1 MGIIVGIVNR
11 GSFAEEQPCSAQS
24 FTNISE
30 LDCWSTLDGCG
41 RVLLSRDSDLLS
53 ADRVA
58 ARLITGCIGLRNVN
72 GRIRPS
78 AADQQSRFDYLLAA
92 PLSSPRTMLLKTRSP
107 VKLLIHSVACGCD
120 GADFIALQIK
130 VIDAEAEP
138 EFACLAEAFGLT
150 PAEEQIASELLRG
163 KSANEIAARSQLS
176 INTVRSHISHV
187 YHKLQTTNR
196 EGMWRTFASYRL
208 R

>member
-1 MGIIVGIVNR
+1 MGINSPVIGRAGV
-11 GSFAEEQPCSAQS
+11 EEKQPCSIQ
-24 FTNISE
+24 TYDNMGE

-41 RVLLSRDSDLLS
+41 RMLLSRDGDLLS
-53 ADRVA
+53 IDRVA
-58 ARLITGCIGLRNVN
+58 AKLIRCGVGLRSVN
-72 GRIRPS
+72 GRVLPS
-78 AADQQSRFDYLLAA
+78 AKDQQSRFDYLLAA
-92 PLSSPRTMLLKTRSP
+92 PLSSPRTLLLKTKSQMT
-107 VKLLIHSVACGCD
+107 LLIHSVACGSD
-120 GADFIALQIK
+120 GEEFVALQIK

-163 KSANEIAARSQLS
+163 KSANDIAEHSQLS

>member
-1 MGIIVGIVNR
+1 MGTIPPCLDEFCV
-11 GSFAEEQPCSAQS
+11 AEKQPDAATL
-24 FTNISE
+24 FTSISE
-30 LDCWSTLDGCG
+30 LDCWSALDGCG
-41 RVLLSRDSDLLS
+41 RILLGREGDFLS
-53 ADRVA
+53 ADRLA
-58 ARLITGCIGLRNVN
+58 TKLIDCRLGLCCID
-72 GRIRPS
+72 GRVRPT
-78 AADQQSRFDYLLAA
+78 AADQQRRFDYLLAA
-92 PLSSPRTMLLKTRSP
+92 PISSPRTMLLTTKSQM
-107 VKLLIHSVACGCD
+107 KLLLHSVACGRD
-120 GADFIALQIK
+120 GADFVALQIK

-138 EFACLAEAFGLT
+138 EFACLGEAFGLT

-163 KSANEIAARSQLS
+163 QSANEIARRLRLS

>member
-1 MGIIVGIVNR
+1 MDIISPVING
-11 GSFAEEQPCSAQS
+11 GGFAEKQPCSNQS
-24 FTNISE
+24 YTSISE
-30 LDCWSTLDGCG
+30 LDCWSVLDGCG
-41 RVLLSRDSDLLS
+41 RMLLSRDSDLLS

-58 ARLITGCIGLRNVN
+58 TKLMSYCLGLRSVN
-72 GRIRPS
+72 GRVRPS
-78 AADQQSRFDYLLAA
+78 ATDQQSKFDYLLAA
-92 PLSSPRTMLLKTRSP
+92 PLSSPRTMLLKTKSQMS
-107 VKLLIHSVACGCD
+107 LLIHSVAGSCD
-120 GADFIALQIK
+120 GEDFVALQIK
-130 VIDAEAEP
+130 VIDAEVEP

-163 KSANEIAARSQLS
+163 KSANQIAEHSQLS